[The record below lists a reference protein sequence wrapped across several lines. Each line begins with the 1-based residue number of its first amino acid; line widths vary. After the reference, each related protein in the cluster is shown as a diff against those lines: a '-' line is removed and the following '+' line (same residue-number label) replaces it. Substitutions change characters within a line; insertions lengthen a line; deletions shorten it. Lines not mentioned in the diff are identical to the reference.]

1 MATPVY
7 ASMTAGPTDSMQP
20 LLVKIAY
27 FLQVAAEAGGASD
40 ASMPYATMAPSA
52 QDTQQVLLVKIAYWA
67 SQISGGGGGSGL
79 TFSTGSGSP
88 EGVVV
93 GSPGDTYW
101 DTLNDFYYVKVTG
114 TATNTG
120 WEVH

>member
-1 MATPVY
+1 MPDFFSEGNQPRVNDTRWRALEKILGATL
-7 ASMTAGPTDSMQP
+7 A
-20 LLVKIAY
+20 
-27 FLQVAAEAGGASD
+27 
-40 ASMPYATMAPSA
+40 
-52 QDTQQVLLVKIAYWA
+52 
-67 SQISGGGGGSGL
+67 GGGGGSGL